1 MMPDTKREV
10 AECEAIGITDEAK
23 DHAELAVGRRQIDLE
38 ASGQLRPVTAFGIA
52 AAQDF
57 DLDTVLLKLA
67 PCLPQC
73 LCARATASH
82 RVLAELALAEENA
95 GIAPPGGQG
104 LPLAVGGLERPVL
117 SL

>member
-1 MMPDTKREV
+1 VQPPISDLVDGRGIRVARVMPDTKREV

-67 PCLPQC
+67 PRSL
-73 LCARATASH
+73 
-82 RVLAELALAEENA
+82 
-95 GIAPPGGQG
+95 GQ
-104 LPLAVGGLERPVL
+104 
-117 SL
+117 